1 MENEYYKRYE
11 PFFGEWR
18 IKRFIGAGSYGRVFE
33 IERRDEFDTVYTGA
47 LKAVTI
53 PSSQGELDE
62 ILADGMDMNGAST
75 YFRDYV
81 KELNRE
87 IALMSKLKGH
97 SNIVSYE
104 DHKMFPH
111 EDGVGWDILI
121 RMELLTPITS
131 YLKQNH
137 TFTRREVIQLGMDLC
152 KALEICQRY
161 NIIHRDIKPA
171 NIFISE
177 TEDFKLGDFGV
188 ARIASASTGASTR
201 AGTVNYMAPEVFRG
215 EKYTSNVDIYS
226 LGLVMYQLLNNN
238 RMPLYPPYP
247 QPITPSS
254 RERAQAQRLSGAAL
268 PPPANA
274 EGRLAEIVLKACA
287 PDPAQRY
294 DSPTVMRQALEAIL
308 YTEGEAK
315 MIYPEGDT
323 VPVPSTSGAAAPEE
337 NDPNGETERPV
348 WGKAHADS
356 EKPAKAEKDLPEC
369 LKNARDDAPLEQ
381 QFSLRELSGLSKEEA
396 DALDLTLK
404 PMPQPAPAAEPA
416 APAVPQEPAADQTVR
431 VETAQPAAPADDST
445 VRLMPGAVPVQ
456 TPAEDHTERAAVP
469 VQPVQNVQES
479 DKTTFLFEAQAE
491 KRRQEQQAKREAEEA
506 ARRKAAEEKEAELAR
521 IRAEK
526 RAAEQAAA
534 EEAARKAEAEQAA
547 AAQAAQQ
554 QETPAAPAAPQ
565 KKGSKLPLAI
575 GGVAVAAVVAV
586 GGFALAGRGG
596 ASSTAAASTADAI
609 YTAGTYTAT
618 AEGCLSDVTMTVTVS
633 DKAITDVRVD
643 ASGET
648 AELGGKA
655 AEELPGEIIRSQSTD
670 VDGYT
675 GATLTS
681 DAIKQAA
688 ADCIAQASTGKAA
701 SGLSQKAADLID
713 SGTCGEQATWE
724 LYQDGTLYIKG
735 SGAMSDYSVSFD
747 ANNTAFCS
755 APWYASHGSDI
766 QTVILE
772 DGITRIG
779 EHAFTYC
786 SAMHSVSIPD
796 SVTEIGAEAFAGC
809 SSLESV
815 TIPDGVT
822 KIGSAAFESCGS
834 LKSVT
839 IPSSVTTI
847 GEWAFFG
854 CDSLESVTI
863 PGSVTEIGDWAF
875 SDCGSLKSVTIPD
888 SVTTIGEQAF
898 SGCASLESVTIPGS
912 VTEIGDWAFSD
923 CVFLKSVTIPDS
935 VTTIGECAFSGC
947 AFLESVT
954 IQGSVTEIG
963 KDAFF
968 FCSALKSV
976 TISRNC
982 TVGQGAFDSGV
993 QINYYD

>member
-171 NIFISE
+171 NIFISD

-294 DSPTVMRQALEAIL
+294 DSPTVMRQALEAIR

-348 WGKAHADS
+348 WESTRADS

-456 TPAEDHTERAAVP
+456 
-469 VQPVQNVQES
+469 NVQES

-526 RAAEQAAA
+526 RAAEQATA

-586 GGFALAGRGG
+586 GGFALAGRGNSQLPV
-596 ASSTAAASTADAI
+596 AASSVSVSSSSVSSTASSKAASTA
-609 YTAGTYTAT
+609 
-618 AEGCLSDVTMTVTVS
+618 
-633 DKAITDVRVD
+633 
-643 ASGET
+643 ASSKT
-648 AELGGKA
+648 
-655 AEELPGEIIRSQSTD
+655 SSST
-670 VDGYT
+670 T
-675 GATLTS
+675 
-681 DAIKQAA
+681 
-688 ADCIAQASTGKAA
+688 AST
-701 SGLSQKAADLID
+701 SQNAADLID
-713 SGTCGEQATWE
+713 SGSCGKNATWE
-724 LYQDGTLYIKG
+724 LYKDGTMYIKG
-735 SGAMSDYSVSFD
+735 TGAMTDYDFD
-747 ANNTAFCS
+747 YNTETKVTITNV
-755 APWYASHGSDI
+755 PWYATHLSSI
-766 QTVILE
+766 KKIVIE
-772 DGITRIG
+772 SGITYVGAYSFMDCDAVTEVELPDTLTTIG
-779 EHAFTYC
+779 ENAFWLCNELKTIK
-786 SAMHSVSIPD
+786 IPS
-796 SVTEIGAEAFAGC
+796 SVTEIGKRAFWGC
-809 SSLESV
+809 LELTEVELPEGLKTIGYAAFDSCGIKTV
-815 TIPDGVT
+815 TIPGSVKEIPSEAFLLAYTQNVVIEEGVEEIGEEAFYYNDQLKSIT
-822 KIGSAAFESCGS
+822 IPRSVKKIGSNAFAECPS

-839 IPSSVTTI
+839 ISKNCNVASNAFPST
-847 GEWAFFG
+847 
-854 CDSLESVTI
+854 
-863 PGSVTEIGDWAF
+863 
-875 SDCGSLKSVTIPD
+875 
-888 SVTTIGEQAF
+888 
-898 SGCASLESVTIPGS
+898 
-912 VTEIGDWAFSD
+912 
-923 CVFLKSVTIPDS
+923 
-935 VTTIGECAFSGC
+935 
-947 AFLESVT
+947 
-954 IQGSVTEIG
+954 
-963 KDAFF
+963 
-968 FCSALKSV
+968 
-976 TISRNC
+976 
-982 TVGQGAFDSGV
+982 V

>member
-416 APAVPQEPAADQTVR
+416 APVVPQEPAADQTVR

-456 TPAEDHTERAAVP
+456 TPAEDRTERVAAP

-596 ASSTAAASTADAI
+596 ASGTAAASTAEAI

-618 AEGCLSDVTMTVTVS
+618 AEGCLSDVTVTVTVS

-681 DAIKQAA
+681 DAIKKAA
-688 ADCIAQASTGKAA
+688 ADCIAQASGKKAA
-701 SGLSQKAADLID
+701 SSQAASAAASSTVASSTTASSLSQNAADLID
-713 SGTCGEQATWE
+713 SGSCGKNATWE
-724 LYQDGTLYIKG
+724 LYKDGTLYIKG
-735 SGAMSDYSVSFD
+735 TGAMQDYNWNYNETTKIV
-747 ANNTAFCS
+747 TTG
-755 APWYASHGSDI
+755 APWHDSHSAS
-766 QTVILE
+766 VKKLVVE
-772 DGITRIG
+772 DGITSIG
-779 EHAFTYC
+779 NDAFSDCESLVSAELAEGITSIGDGAFTGCYDLEKIN
-786 SAMHSVSIPD
+786 IPN
-796 SVTEIGAEAFAGC
+796 SVTSIGYDAFDSCWTLPSLELPSGLSKLESSAVSFTAIKELTVPHGVKVVDSYLAAYNDNLTTVTLEEGVEEIWHRAFWGCEKLNNITIPRSVKKIEGEAF
-809 SSLESV
+809 LEC
-815 TIPDGVT
+815 T
-822 KIGSAAFESCGS
+822 S

-839 IPSSVTTI
+839 ISKNCNVASNAFPST
-847 GEWAFFG
+847 
-854 CDSLESVTI
+854 
-863 PGSVTEIGDWAF
+863 
-875 SDCGSLKSVTIPD
+875 
-888 SVTTIGEQAF
+888 
-898 SGCASLESVTIPGS
+898 
-912 VTEIGDWAFSD
+912 
-923 CVFLKSVTIPDS
+923 
-935 VTTIGECAFSGC
+935 
-947 AFLESVT
+947 
-954 IQGSVTEIG
+954 
-963 KDAFF
+963 
-968 FCSALKSV
+968 
-976 TISRNC
+976 
-982 TVGQGAFDSGV
+982 V

>member
-294 DSPTVMRQALEAIL
+294 DSPTVMRQALEAIR

-337 NDPNGETERPV
+337 NDPNGEMERPV

-356 EKPAKAEKDLPEC
+356 EKPAKAEKTLPEC

-456 TPAEDHTERAAVP
+456 TPAEDRTERVAAP

-479 DKTTFLFEAQAE
+479 DKTTFLFEAQ
-491 KRRQEQQAKREAEEA
+491 EA

-526 RAAEQAAA
+526 RAAQQAEEAA
-534 EEAARKAEAEQAA
+534 RRAQEEAARKAAAEQAE
-547 AAQAAQQ
+547 QPK
-554 QETPAAPAAPQ
+554 PAAPA
-565 KKGSKLPLAI
+565 KKNGKLPLVI
-575 GGVAVAAVVAV
+575 GGVVVAAVVAV
-586 GGFALAGRGG
+586 GGFALAGQGG
-596 ASSTAAASTADAI
+596 TADSAADAL
-609 YTAGTYTAT
+609 YKAGTYTAT
-618 AEGCLSDVTMTVTVS
+618 AENDIGSVVVEMTFS
-633 DKAITDVRVD
+633 ADAITDVSID
-643 ASGET
+643 ASSQTKGIGQE
-648 AELGGKA
+648 AAQPLQEAILKA
-655 AEELPGEIIRSQSTD
+655 QSAD

-735 SGAMSDYSVSFD
+735 SGAMSDYSISSD
-747 ANNTAFCS
+747 ANDTSFCS
-755 APWYASHGSDI
+755 APWYASHRSDI
-766 QTVILE
+766 QTVIIE

-847 GEWAFFG
+847 GEQAFSG
-854 CDSLESVTI
+854 CASLESVTI

>member
-348 WGKAHADS
+348 WGSTRADS

-456 TPAEDHTERAAVP
+456 TLAEDHTERVAVP

-534 EEAARKAEAEQAA
+534 EEAARKAEAEQAV

-554 QETPAAPAAPQ
+554 QAEPAVSQ

-618 AEGCLSDVTMTVTVS
+618 AEGCLSDVTVTVTVS

-681 DAIKQAA
+681 DAIKKAA
-688 ADCIAQASTGKAA
+688 ADCIAQASGKKAA
-701 SGLSQKAADLID
+701 SSQAASAAASSTVASSTTASSLSQNAADLID
-713 SGTCGEQATWE
+713 SGSCGKNATWE
-724 LYQDGTLYIKG
+724 LYKDGTLYIKG
-735 SGAMSDYSVSFD
+735 TGAMQDYNWNYNETTKIV
-747 ANNTAFCS
+747 TTG
-755 APWYASHGSDI
+755 APWHDSHSAS
-766 QTVILE
+766 VKKLVVE
-772 DGITRIG
+772 DGITSIG
-779 EHAFTYC
+779 NDAFSDC
-786 SAMHSVSIPD
+786 ESLVSAELAEGITSIGDGTFTACRDLEKINIPN
-796 SVTEIGAEAFAGC
+796 SVTSIGYDAFYSCWALTSLELPSGLSKLESSAVSFTAIKELTVPHGVKVVDSYLAAYNDNLTTVTLEEGVEEIWHRAFWRCEKLNNITIPRSVKKIEGEAF
-809 SSLESV
+809 LEC
-815 TIPDGVT
+815 T
-822 KIGSAAFESCGS
+822 S

-839 IPSSVTTI
+839 ISKNCNV
-847 GEWAFFG
+847 
-854 CDSLESVTI
+854 
-863 PGSVTEIGDWAF
+863 
-875 SDCGSLKSVTIPD
+875 
-888 SVTTIGEQAF
+888 
-898 SGCASLESVTIPGS
+898 AS
-912 VTEIGDWAFSD
+912 
-923 CVFLKSVTIPDS
+923 
-935 VTTIGECAFSGC
+935 
-947 AFLESVT
+947 
-954 IQGSVTEIG
+954 
-963 KDAFF
+963 DAFP
-968 FCSALKSV
+968 S
-976 TISRNC
+976 
-982 TVGQGAFDSGV
+982 TV
-993 QINYYD
+993 

>member
-456 TPAEDHTERAAVP
+456 TPAEDHTERVAVP

-506 ARRKAAEEKEAELAR
+506 ARRKAAEEKEEELAR

-586 GGFALAGRGG
+586 GGFALAGRGNSQLPV
-596 ASSTAAASTADAI
+596 AASSVSVSSSSVSSTASSKAASTA
-609 YTAGTYTAT
+609 
-618 AEGCLSDVTMTVTVS
+618 
-633 DKAITDVRVD
+633 
-643 ASGET
+643 ASSKT
-648 AELGGKA
+648 
-655 AEELPGEIIRSQSTD
+655 SSST
-670 VDGYT
+670 T
-675 GATLTS
+675 
-681 DAIKQAA
+681 
-688 ADCIAQASTGKAA
+688 AST
-701 SGLSQKAADLID
+701 SQNAADLID
-713 SGTCGEQATWE
+713 SGSCGKNATWE
-724 LYQDGTLYIKG
+724 LYKDGTMYIKG
-735 SGAMSDYSVSFD
+735 TGAMTDYDFD
-747 ANNTAFCS
+747 YNTETKVTITNV
-755 APWYASHGSDI
+755 PWYATHLSSI
-766 QTVILE
+766 KKIVIE
-772 DGITRIG
+772 SGITYVGAYSFMDCDAVTEVELPDTLTTIG
-779 EHAFTYC
+779 ENAFWLCNELKTIK
-786 SAMHSVSIPD
+786 IPS
-796 SVTEIGAEAFAGC
+796 SVTEIGKRAFGGC
-809 SSLESV
+809 LELTEVELPEGLKTIGYAAFDSCGIKTV
-815 TIPDGVT
+815 TIPGSVKEIPSEAFLLAYTQNVVIEEGVEEIGEEAFYYNDQLKSIT
-822 KIGSAAFESCGS
+822 IPRSVKKIGSNAFAKCTS

-839 IPSSVTTI
+839 ISKNCNVASNAFPST
-847 GEWAFFG
+847 
-854 CDSLESVTI
+854 
-863 PGSVTEIGDWAF
+863 
-875 SDCGSLKSVTIPD
+875 
-888 SVTTIGEQAF
+888 
-898 SGCASLESVTIPGS
+898 
-912 VTEIGDWAFSD
+912 
-923 CVFLKSVTIPDS
+923 
-935 VTTIGECAFSGC
+935 
-947 AFLESVT
+947 
-954 IQGSVTEIG
+954 
-963 KDAFF
+963 
-968 FCSALKSV
+968 
-976 TISRNC
+976 
-982 TVGQGAFDSGV
+982 V

>member
-294 DSPTVMRQALEAIL
+294 DSPTVMRQALEAIR

-416 APAVPQEPAADQTVR
+416 APVVPQEPAADQTVR

-456 TPAEDHTERAAVP
+456 TPAEDRTARVAAP

-526 RAAEQAAA
+526 RAAQQA
-534 EEAARKAEAEQAA
+534 EEAARRAEAEQAA

-586 GGFALAGRGG
+586 GGFALAGRGNSQLPV
-596 ASSTAAASTADAI
+596 AASSVSVSSSSVSSTASSKAASTA
-609 YTAGTYTAT
+609 
-618 AEGCLSDVTMTVTVS
+618 
-633 DKAITDVRVD
+633 
-643 ASGET
+643 ASSKT
-648 AELGGKA
+648 
-655 AEELPGEIIRSQSTD
+655 SSST
-670 VDGYT
+670 T
-675 GATLTS
+675 
-681 DAIKQAA
+681 
-688 ADCIAQASTGKAA
+688 AST
-701 SGLSQKAADLID
+701 SQNAADLID
-713 SGTCGEQATWE
+713 SGSCGKNATWE
-724 LYQDGTLYIKG
+724 LYKDGTMYIKG
-735 SGAMSDYSVSFD
+735 TGAMTDYDFD
-747 ANNTAFCS
+747 YNTETKVTITNV
-755 APWYASHGSDI
+755 PWYATHLSSI
-766 QTVILE
+766 KKIVIE
-772 DGITRIG
+772 SGITYVGAYSFMDCDAVTEVELPDTLTTIG
-779 EHAFTYC
+779 ENAFWLCNELKTIK
-786 SAMHSVSIPD
+786 IPS
-796 SVTEIGAEAFAGC
+796 SVTEIGKRAFGGC
-809 SSLESV
+809 LELTEVELPEGLKTIGYAAFDSCGIKTV
-815 TIPDGVT
+815 TIPGSVKEIPSEAFLLAYTQNVVIEEGVEEIGEEAFYYNDQLKSIT
-822 KIGSAAFESCGS
+822 IPRSVKKIGSNAFAECPS

-839 IPSSVTTI
+839 ISKNCNVASNAFPST
-847 GEWAFFG
+847 
-854 CDSLESVTI
+854 
-863 PGSVTEIGDWAF
+863 
-875 SDCGSLKSVTIPD
+875 
-888 SVTTIGEQAF
+888 
-898 SGCASLESVTIPGS
+898 
-912 VTEIGDWAFSD
+912 
-923 CVFLKSVTIPDS
+923 
-935 VTTIGECAFSGC
+935 
-947 AFLESVT
+947 
-954 IQGSVTEIG
+954 
-963 KDAFF
+963 
-968 FCSALKSV
+968 
-976 TISRNC
+976 
-982 TVGQGAFDSGV
+982 V

>member
-53 PSSQGELDE
+53 PASQGELDE

-131 YLKQNH
+131 YLKENH

-294 DSPTVMRQALEAIL
+294 DSPTVMRQALEAIR

-348 WGKAHADS
+348 WGSTRADS

-431 VETAQPAAPADDST
+431 VEAAQPAAPADDRT
-445 VRLMPGAVPVQ
+445 VRLMPGAAPVQ
-456 TPAEDHTERAAVP
+456 TPAEDHTERVAVP

-491 KRRQEQQAKREAEEA
+491 KRRQEEQAKREAEEA
-506 ARRKAAEEKEAELAR
+506 ARRKAAEEKEEELAR

-554 QETPAAPAAPQ
+554 QAEPAAPK

-586 GGFALAGRGG
+586 GGFALAGRGNSQLPVA
-596 ASSTAAASTADAI
+596 ASSVSVSSAAEAI

-618 AEGCLSDVTMTVTVS
+618 AENDIGSVVVEMTFSD
-633 DKAITDVRVD
+633 DAITDVSID
-643 ASGET
+643 ASEQTKGIGQE
-648 AELGGKA
+648 A
-655 AEELPGEIIRSQSTD
+655 AEPLQEAILKAQSAD
-670 VDGYT
+670 VDGYS

-701 SGLSQKAADLID
+701 SGSAASAAASSAASEESASASVAESAAASSESEKPVSSSSSVSSSSAVSSSKAA
-713 SGTCGEQATWE
+713 SSSSKA
-724 LYQDGTLYIKG
+724 KG
-735 SGAMSDYSVSFD
+735 SKGANSSRK
-747 ANNTAFCS
+747 
-755 APWYASHGSDI
+755 AS
-766 QTVILE
+766 T
-772 DGITRIG
+772 
-779 EHAFTYC
+779 
-786 SAMHSVSIPD
+786 
-796 SVTEIGAEAFAGC
+796 
-809 SSLESV
+809 SS
-815 TIPDGVT
+815 
-822 KIGSAAFESCGS
+822 
-834 LKSVT
+834 
-839 IPSSVTTI
+839 SSVAVSSSS
-847 GEWAFFG
+847 EVN
-854 CDSLESVTI
+854 E
-863 PGSVTEIGDWAF
+863 EI
-875 SDCGSLKSVTIPD
+875 
-888 SVTTIGEQAF
+888 F
-898 SGCASLESVTIPGS
+898 SGVESDTEQELLDEEVQTTDDWWASLWE
-912 VTEIGDWAFSD
+912 
-923 CVFLKSVTIPDS
+923 
-935 VTTIGECAFSGC
+935 
-947 AFLESVT
+947 
-954 IQGSVTEIG
+954 
-963 KDAFF
+963 
-968 FCSALKSV
+968 
-976 TISRNC
+976 
-982 TVGQGAFDSGV
+982 
-993 QINYYD
+993 

>member
-53 PSSQGELDE
+53 PASQGELDE

-348 WGKAHADS
+348 WGSTRADS

-369 LKNARDDAPLEQ
+369 LKNARDDVPLEQ
-381 QFSLRELSGLSKEEA
+381 QFSLRELSGLSKEES

-445 VRLMPGAVPVQ
+445 VRLMPGAVPVP
-456 TPAEDHTERAAVP
+456 TPAEDHTERVAVP

-586 GGFALAGRGG
+586 GGFALAGRSGTSG
-596 ASSTAAASTADAI
+596 TEAASAAEAI

-618 AEGCLSDVTMTVTVS
+618 AEGCLSDVTVTVTVS

-688 ADCIAQASTGKAA
+688 ADCIAQASGKKAESEVASSTAA
-701 SGLSQKAADLID
+701 SSLSQNAADLID
-713 SGTCGEQATWE
+713 SGSCGKNATWE
-724 LYQDGTLYIKG
+724 LYKDGTLYIKG
-735 SGAMSDYSVSFD
+735 TGAMQDYDWNYNETTKIV
-747 ANNTAFCS
+747 TTG
-755 APWYASHGSDI
+755 APWHDSHSAS
-766 QTVILE
+766 VKKLVVE
-772 DGITRIG
+772 DGITSIG
-779 EHAFTYC
+779 NDAFSECESLVSAELAEGITSIGDGAFTDC
-786 SAMHSVSIPD
+786 RDLEKINIPN
-796 SVTEIGAEAFAGC
+796 SVTSIGYDAFDSCWALTSLELPSGLSKLESSAVSFTAIKELTVPHGVKVVDSHLVAYNDNLTTVTLEEGVEEICYRAFWGCEKLNNITIPRSVKKIEEEAF
-809 SSLESV
+809 LEC
-815 TIPDGVT
+815 T
-822 KIGSAAFESCGS
+822 S

-839 IPSSVTTI
+839 ISKNCNV
-847 GEWAFFG
+847 
-854 CDSLESVTI
+854 
-863 PGSVTEIGDWAF
+863 
-875 SDCGSLKSVTIPD
+875 
-888 SVTTIGEQAF
+888 
-898 SGCASLESVTIPGS
+898 AS
-912 VTEIGDWAFSD
+912 
-923 CVFLKSVTIPDS
+923 
-935 VTTIGECAFSGC
+935 
-947 AFLESVT
+947 
-954 IQGSVTEIG
+954 
-963 KDAFF
+963 DAFP
-968 FCSALKSV
+968 S
-976 TISRNC
+976 T
-982 TVGQGAFDSGV
+982 V

>member
-171 NIFISE
+171 NIFISD

-294 DSPTVMRQALEAIL
+294 DSPTVMRQALEAIR

-348 WGKAHADS
+348 WESTRADS

-416 APAVPQEPAADQTVR
+416 ALAVPQEPAADQTVR

-456 TPAEDHTERAAVP
+456 TPAEDHTERVAVP

-534 EEAARKAEAEQAA
+534 EEAARKAEAEQAV

-586 GGFALAGRGG
+586 GGFALAGRGNSQLPV
-596 ASSTAAASTADAI
+596 AASSVSVSSSSVSSTASSKAASTA
-609 YTAGTYTAT
+609 
-618 AEGCLSDVTMTVTVS
+618 
-633 DKAITDVRVD
+633 
-643 ASGET
+643 ASSKT
-648 AELGGKA
+648 
-655 AEELPGEIIRSQSTD
+655 SSST
-670 VDGYT
+670 T
-675 GATLTS
+675 
-681 DAIKQAA
+681 
-688 ADCIAQASTGKAA
+688 AST
-701 SGLSQKAADLID
+701 SQNAADLID
-713 SGTCGEQATWE
+713 SGSCGKNATWE
-724 LYQDGTLYIKG
+724 LYKDGTMYIKG
-735 SGAMSDYSVSFD
+735 TGAMTDYDFD
-747 ANNTAFCS
+747 YNTETKVTITNV
-755 APWYASHGSDI
+755 PWYATHLSSI
-766 QTVILE
+766 KKIVIE
-772 DGITRIG
+772 SGITYVGAYSFMDCDAVTEVELPDTLTTIG
-779 EHAFTYC
+779 ENAFWLCNELKTIK
-786 SAMHSVSIPD
+786 IPS
-796 SVTEIGAEAFAGC
+796 SVTEIGKRAFGGC
-809 SSLESV
+809 LELTEVELPEGLKTIGYAAFDSCGIKTV
-815 TIPDGVT
+815 TIPGSVKEIPSEAFLLAYTQNVVIEEGVEEIGEEAFYYNDQLKSIT
-822 KIGSAAFESCGS
+822 IPRSVKKIGSNAFAKCTS

-839 IPSSVTTI
+839 ISKNCNVASNAFPST
-847 GEWAFFG
+847 
-854 CDSLESVTI
+854 
-863 PGSVTEIGDWAF
+863 
-875 SDCGSLKSVTIPD
+875 
-888 SVTTIGEQAF
+888 
-898 SGCASLESVTIPGS
+898 
-912 VTEIGDWAFSD
+912 
-923 CVFLKSVTIPDS
+923 
-935 VTTIGECAFSGC
+935 
-947 AFLESVT
+947 
-954 IQGSVTEIG
+954 
-963 KDAFF
+963 
-968 FCSALKSV
+968 
-976 TISRNC
+976 
-982 TVGQGAFDSGV
+982 V

>member
-294 DSPTVMRQALEAIL
+294 DSPTVMRQALEAIR

-337 NDPNGETERPV
+337 NDPNGEMERPV

-356 EKPAKAEKDLPEC
+356 EKPAKAEKTLPEC

-456 TPAEDHTERAAVP
+456 TPAEDRTERVAAP

-479 DKTTFLFEAQAE
+479 DKTTFLFEAQ
-491 KRRQEQQAKREAEEA
+491 EA

-526 RAAEQAAA
+526 RAAQQAEEAA
-534 EEAARKAEAEQAA
+534 RRAQEEAARKAAAEQAE
-547 AAQAAQQ
+547 QPK
-554 QETPAAPAAPQ
+554 PAAPA
-565 KKGSKLPLAI
+565 KKNGKLPLVI
-575 GGVAVAAVVAV
+575 GGVVVAAVVAV
-586 GGFALAGRGG
+586 GGFALAGQGG
-596 ASSTAAASTADAI
+596 TADSAADAL
-609 YTAGTYTAT
+609 YKAGTYTAT
-618 AEGCLSDVTMTVTVS
+618 AENDIGSVVVEMTFS
-633 DKAITDVRVD
+633 ADAITDVSID
-643 ASGET
+643 ASSQTKGIGQE
-648 AELGGKA
+648 AAQPLQEAILKA
-655 AEELPGEIIRSQSTD
+655 QSAD

-735 SGAMSDYSVSFD
+735 SGAMSDYSISSD
-747 ANNTAFCS
+747 ANDTSFCS
-755 APWYASHGSDI
+755 APWYASHRSDI
-766 QTVILE
+766 QTVIIE

>member
-1 MENEYYKRYE
+1 MEKEYYQRYE

-18 IKRFIGAGSYGRVFE
+18 LGRFIGAGSYGKVFE
-33 IERRDEFDTVYTGA
+33 IERRDEFDTVFTGA
-47 LKAVTI
+47 LKAITI
-53 PSSQGELDE
+53 PSSPDELEE
-62 ILADGMDMNGAST
+62 ILSDGMDRDGAST

-81 KELNRE
+81 KDLNRE

-104 DHKMFPH
+104 DHAIHAH
-111 EDGVGWDILI
+111 EDGIGWDILI
-121 RMELLTPITS
+121 RMELLTPITG
-131 YLKQNH
+131 YLKQNKS
-137 TFTRREVIQLGMDLC
+137 FTRREIIRLGIDLC
-152 KALEICQRY
+152 RALEVCQRY

-201 AGTVNYMAPEVFRG
+201 AGTVNYMAPEVFKG

-226 LGLVMYQLLNNN
+226 LGLVMYQLLNAN

-294 DSPTVMRQALEAIL
+294 DSPTERRQATEATR

-431 VETAQPAAPADDST
+431 VETAQPAAPADDSS

-456 TPAEDHTERAAVP
+456 TPAEDRTERVAAP

-596 ASSTAAASTADAI
+596 ASSTATASTADAI

-618 AEGCLSDVTMTVTVS
+618 AEGCLSDVTVTVTVS

-655 AEELPGEIIRSQSTD
+655 AEELPSEIIRSQSTD

-681 DAIKQAA
+681 DAIKKAA
-688 ADCIAQASTGKAA
+688 ADCIAQASGKKAA
-701 SGLSQKAADLID
+701 SSQAASAAASSTVASSTTASSLSQNAADLID
-713 SGTCGEQATWE
+713 SGSCGKNATWE
-724 LYQDGTLYIKG
+724 LYKDGTLYIKG
-735 SGAMSDYSVSFD
+735 TGAMQDYNWNYNETTKIV
-747 ANNTAFCS
+747 TTG
-755 APWYASHGSDI
+755 APWHDSHSAS
-766 QTVILE
+766 VKKLVVE
-772 DGITRIG
+772 DGITSIG
-779 EHAFTYC
+779 N
-786 SAMHSVSIPD
+786 D
-796 SVTEIGAEAFAGC
+796 
-809 SSLESV
+809 
-815 TIPDGVT
+815 
-822 KIGSAAFESCGS
+822 
-834 LKSVT
+834 
-839 IPSSVTTI
+839 
-847 GEWAFFG
+847 
-854 CDSLESVTI
+854 
-863 PGSVTEIGDWAF
+863 AF
-875 SDCGSLKSVTIPD
+875 SDCESLASAELAEGITSIGDGAFTGCYDLEKINIPNSVTSIGYDAFD
-888 SVTTIGEQAF
+888 SCWTLP
-898 SGCASLESVTIPGS
+898 SLELPSGLSKLESSAVSFTAFKELTVPHGVKVVDSYLATYNDNLTTVTLEEGVEEIWHRAFWGCEKLNNITIPRS
-912 VTEIGDWAFSD
+912 VKKIE
-923 CVFLKSVTIPDS
+923 
-935 VTTIGECAFSGC
+935 GE
-947 AFLESVT
+947 AFLE
-954 IQGSVTEIG
+954 
-963 KDAFF
+963 
-968 FCSALKSV
+968 
-976 TISRNC
+976 C
-982 TVGQGAFDSGV
+982 TGNRGHNLPGLPADRL
-993 QINYYD
+993 

>member
-416 APAVPQEPAADQTVR
+416 APVVPQEPAADQTVR

-456 TPAEDHTERAAVP
+456 TPAEDHTERVAVP

-596 ASSTAAASTADAI
+596 ASGTAAASTAEAI

-618 AEGCLSDVTMTVTVS
+618 AEGCLSDVTVTVTVS

-681 DAIKQAA
+681 DAIKKAA
-688 ADCIAQASTGKAA
+688 ADCIAQASGKKAA
-701 SGLSQKAADLID
+701 SSQAASAAASSTVASSTTASSLSQNAADLID
-713 SGTCGEQATWE
+713 SGSCGKNATWE
-724 LYQDGTLYIKG
+724 LYKDGTLYIKG
-735 SGAMSDYSVSFD
+735 TGAMQDYNWNYNETTKIV
-747 ANNTAFCS
+747 TTG
-755 APWYASHGSDI
+755 APWHDSHSAS
-766 QTVILE
+766 VKKLVVE
-772 DGITRIG
+772 DGITSIG
-779 EHAFTYC
+779 NDAFSDC
-786 SAMHSVSIPD
+786 ESLVSAELAEGITSIGDGTFTACRDLEKINIPN
-796 SVTEIGAEAFAGC
+796 SVTSIGYDAFDSCWTLPSLELPSGLSKLESSAVSFTAIKELTVPHGVKVVDSYLAAYNDNLTTVTLEEGVEEIWHRAFWGCEKLNNITIPRSVKKIEGEAF
-809 SSLESV
+809 LEC
-815 TIPDGVT
+815 T
-822 KIGSAAFESCGS
+822 S

-839 IPSSVTTI
+839 ISKNCNVASNAFPST
-847 GEWAFFG
+847 
-854 CDSLESVTI
+854 
-863 PGSVTEIGDWAF
+863 
-875 SDCGSLKSVTIPD
+875 
-888 SVTTIGEQAF
+888 
-898 SGCASLESVTIPGS
+898 
-912 VTEIGDWAFSD
+912 
-923 CVFLKSVTIPDS
+923 
-935 VTTIGECAFSGC
+935 
-947 AFLESVT
+947 
-954 IQGSVTEIG
+954 
-963 KDAFF
+963 
-968 FCSALKSV
+968 
-976 TISRNC
+976 
-982 TVGQGAFDSGV
+982 V

>member
-456 TPAEDHTERAAVP
+456 
-469 VQPVQNVQES
+469 PVQNVQES

-526 RAAEQAAA
+526 RAAEQAEEAA
-534 EEAARKAEAEQAA
+534 RRAQEEAARKAAAEQAE
-547 AAQAAQQ
+547 QPK
-554 QETPAAPAAPQ
+554 PAAPA
-565 KKGSKLPLAI
+565 KKNGKLPLVI
-575 GGVAVAAVVAV
+575 GGVVVAAVVAV
-586 GGFALAGRGG
+586 GGFALAGQGG
-596 ASSTAAASTADAI
+596 TADSAADAL
-609 YTAGTYTAT
+609 YKAGTYTAT
-618 AEGCLSDVTMTVTVS
+618 AENDIGSVVVEMTFS
-633 DKAITDVRVD
+633 ADAITDVSID
-643 ASGET
+643 ASSQTKGIGQE
-648 AELGGKA
+648 AAQPLQEAILKA
-655 AEELPGEIIRSQSTD
+655 QSAD

-735 SGAMSDYSVSFD
+735 SGAMSDYSISSD
-747 ANNTAFCS
+747 ANDTSFCS
-755 APWYASHGSDI
+755 APWYASHRSDI
-766 QTVILE
+766 QTVIIE

-923 CVFLKSVTIPDS
+923 CGSLKSVTIPDS
-935 VTTIGECAFSGC
+935 VTTIGEQAFSGC
-947 AFLESVT
+947 ASLESVT

>member
-323 VPVPSTSGAAAPEE
+323 VPVPSTSDAAAPEE

-416 APAVPQEPAADQTVR
+416 APVVPQEPAADQTVR

-456 TPAEDHTERAAVP
+456 TPAEDRTERVAVP

-534 EEAARKAEAEQAA
+534 EEAARKAEAEQAV

-554 QETPAAPAAPQ
+554 QAEPAVSQ

-596 ASSTAAASTADAI
+596 ASGTAAASTADAI

-618 AEGCLSDVTMTVTVS
+618 AEGCLSDVTVTVTVS

-655 AEELPGEIIRSQSTD
+655 AEELPSEIIRSQSTD

-681 DAIKQAA
+681 DAIKKAA
-688 ADCIAQASTGKAA
+688 ADCIAQASGKKAA
-701 SGLSQKAADLID
+701 SSQAASAAASSTVASSTTASSLSQNAADLID
-713 SGTCGEQATWE
+713 SGSCGKNATWE
-724 LYQDGTLYIKG
+724 LYKDGTLYIKG
-735 SGAMSDYSVSFD
+735 TGAMQDYNWNYNETTKIV
-747 ANNTAFCS
+747 TTG
-755 APWYASHGSDI
+755 APWHDSHSAS
-766 QTVILE
+766 VKKLVVE
-772 DGITRIG
+772 DGITSIG
-779 EHAFTYC
+779 NDAFSDCESLVSAELAEGITSIGDGAFTGCYDLEKIN
-786 SAMHSVSIPD
+786 IPN
-796 SVTEIGAEAFAGC
+796 SVTSIGYDAFDSCWTLPSLELPSGLSKLESSAVSFTAIKELTVPHGVKVVDSYLAAYNDNLTTVTLEEGVEEIWHRAFWGCEKLNNITIPRSVKKIEGEAF
-809 SSLESV
+809 LEC
-815 TIPDGVT
+815 T
-822 KIGSAAFESCGS
+822 S

-839 IPSSVTTI
+839 ISKNCNVASNVFPST
-847 GEWAFFG
+847 
-854 CDSLESVTI
+854 
-863 PGSVTEIGDWAF
+863 
-875 SDCGSLKSVTIPD
+875 
-888 SVTTIGEQAF
+888 
-898 SGCASLESVTIPGS
+898 
-912 VTEIGDWAFSD
+912 
-923 CVFLKSVTIPDS
+923 
-935 VTTIGECAFSGC
+935 
-947 AFLESVT
+947 
-954 IQGSVTEIG
+954 
-963 KDAFF
+963 
-968 FCSALKSV
+968 
-976 TISRNC
+976 
-982 TVGQGAFDSGV
+982 V

>member
-226 LGLVMYQLLNNN
+226 LGLVMYQLLNAN

-323 VPVPSTSGAAAPEE
+323 VPVPSTGGAAAPEE

-348 WGKAHADS
+348 WGSTRADS

-456 TPAEDHTERAAVP
+456 TPAEDRTERVAAP

-547 AAQAAQQ
+547 AVQAAQQ
-554 QETPAAPAAPQ
+554 QAEPAVSQ
-565 KKGSKLPLAI
+565 KKGSRLPLAI

-618 AEGCLSDVTMTVTVS
+618 AEGCLSDVTVTVTVS

-655 AEELPGEIIRSQSTD
+655 AEELPSEIIRSQSTD

-681 DAIKQAA
+681 DAIKKAA
-688 ADCIAQASTGKAA
+688 ADCIAQASGKKAA
-701 SGLSQKAADLID
+701 SSQAASAAASSTVASSTAASSLSQNAADLID
-713 SGTCGEQATWE
+713 SGSCGKNATWE
-724 LYQDGTLYIKG
+724 LYKDGTLYIKG
-735 SGAMSDYSVSFD
+735 TGAMQDYNWNYNETTKIV
-747 ANNTAFCS
+747 TTG
-755 APWYASHGSDI
+755 APWHDSHSAS
-766 QTVILE
+766 VKKLVVE
-772 DGITRIG
+772 DGITSIG
-779 EHAFTYC
+779 NDAFSDCESLVSAELAEGITSIGDGAFTGCYDLEKIN
-786 SAMHSVSIPD
+786 IPN
-796 SVTEIGAEAFAGC
+796 SVTSIGYDAFDSCWTLPSLELPSGLSKLESSAVSFTAFKELTVPHGVKVVDSYLATYNDNLTTVTLEEGVEEIWHRAFWGCEKLNNITIPRSVKKIEEEAF
-809 SSLESV
+809 LEC
-815 TIPDGVT
+815 T
-822 KIGSAAFESCGS
+822 S

-839 IPSSVTTI
+839 ISKNCNVASNAFPST
-847 GEWAFFG
+847 
-854 CDSLESVTI
+854 
-863 PGSVTEIGDWAF
+863 
-875 SDCGSLKSVTIPD
+875 
-888 SVTTIGEQAF
+888 
-898 SGCASLESVTIPGS
+898 
-912 VTEIGDWAFSD
+912 
-923 CVFLKSVTIPDS
+923 
-935 VTTIGECAFSGC
+935 
-947 AFLESVT
+947 
-954 IQGSVTEIG
+954 
-963 KDAFF
+963 
-968 FCSALKSV
+968 
-976 TISRNC
+976 
-982 TVGQGAFDSGV
+982 V

>member
-226 LGLVMYQLLNNN
+226 LGLVMYQLLNAN

-348 WGKAHADS
+348 WGSTRADS

-416 APAVPQEPAADQTVR
+416 APVVPQEPAADQTVR

-456 TPAEDHTERAAVP
+456 TPAEDRTERVAAP

-554 QETPAAPAAPQ
+554 QAEPAVSQ

-575 GGVAVAAVVAV
+575 GGVVAV

-596 ASSTAAASTADAI
+596 ASSTAAASTVDAI

-618 AEGCLSDVTMTVTVS
+618 AEGCLSDVTVTVTVS

-655 AEELPGEIIRSQSTD
+655 AEELPSEIIRSQSTD

-681 DAIKQAA
+681 DAIKKAA
-688 ADCIAQASTGKAA
+688 ADCIAQASGKKAA
-701 SGLSQKAADLID
+701 SSQAASAAASSTVASSTTASSLSQNAADLID
-713 SGTCGEQATWE
+713 SGSCGKNATWE
-724 LYQDGTLYIKG
+724 LYKDGTLYIKG
-735 SGAMSDYSVSFD
+735 TGAMQDYNWNYNETTKIV
-747 ANNTAFCS
+747 TTG
-755 APWYASHGSDI
+755 APWHDSHSAS
-766 QTVILE
+766 VKKLVVE
-772 DGITRIG
+772 DGITSIG
-779 EHAFTYC
+779 NDAFSDCESLVSAELAEGITSIGDGAFTGCYDLEKIN
-786 SAMHSVSIPD
+786 IPN
-796 SVTEIGAEAFAGC
+796 SVTSIGYDAFDSCWTLPSLELPSGLSKLESSAVSFTAFKELTVPHGVKVVDSYLAAYNDNLTTVTLEEGVEEIWHRAFWGCEKLNNITIPRSVKKIEEEAF
-809 SSLESV
+809 LEC
-815 TIPDGVT
+815 T
-822 KIGSAAFESCGS
+822 S

-839 IPSSVTTI
+839 ISKNCNV
-847 GEWAFFG
+847 
-854 CDSLESVTI
+854 
-863 PGSVTEIGDWAF
+863 
-875 SDCGSLKSVTIPD
+875 
-888 SVTTIGEQAF
+888 
-898 SGCASLESVTIPGS
+898 AS
-912 VTEIGDWAFSD
+912 
-923 CVFLKSVTIPDS
+923 
-935 VTTIGECAFSGC
+935 
-947 AFLESVT
+947 
-954 IQGSVTEIG
+954 
-963 KDAFF
+963 DAFP
-968 FCSALKSV
+968 S
-976 TISRNC
+976 T
-982 TVGQGAFDSGV
+982 V

>member
-247 QPITPSS
+247 QSITPSS

-356 EKPAKAEKDLPEC
+356 EKPAKAEKTLPEC

-416 APAVPQEPAADQTVR
+416 APVVPQEPAADQTVR

-456 TPAEDHTERAAVP
+456 TPAEDHTERVAVP

-596 ASSTAAASTADAI
+596 ASGTAAASTADAI

-618 AEGCLSDVTMTVTVS
+618 AEGCLSDVTVTVTVS

-655 AEELPGEIIRSQSTD
+655 AEELPSEIIRSQSTD

-681 DAIKQAA
+681 DAIKKAA
-688 ADCIAQASTGKAA
+688 ADCIAQASGKKAA
-701 SGLSQKAADLID
+701 SSQAASAAASSTVASSTTASSLSQNAADLID
-713 SGTCGEQATWE
+713 SGSCGKNATWE
-724 LYQDGTLYIKG
+724 LYKDGTLYIKG
-735 SGAMSDYSVSFD
+735 TGAMQDYNWNYNETTKIV
-747 ANNTAFCS
+747 TTG
-755 APWYASHGSDI
+755 APWHDSHSAS
-766 QTVILE
+766 VKKLVVE
-772 DGITRIG
+772 DGITSIG
-779 EHAFTYC
+779 NDAFSDCESLVSAELAEGITSIGDGAFTGCYDLEKIN
-786 SAMHSVSIPD
+786 IPN
-796 SVTEIGAEAFAGC
+796 SVTSIGYDAFDSCWTLPSLELPSGLSKLESSAVSFTAIKELTVPHGVKVVDSYLAAYNDNLTTVTLEEGVEEIWHRAFWGCEKLNNITIPRSVKKIEGEAF
-809 SSLESV
+809 LEC
-815 TIPDGVT
+815 T
-822 KIGSAAFESCGS
+822 S

-839 IPSSVTTI
+839 ISKNCNV
-847 GEWAFFG
+847 
-854 CDSLESVTI
+854 
-863 PGSVTEIGDWAF
+863 
-875 SDCGSLKSVTIPD
+875 
-888 SVTTIGEQAF
+888 
-898 SGCASLESVTIPGS
+898 AS
-912 VTEIGDWAFSD
+912 
-923 CVFLKSVTIPDS
+923 
-935 VTTIGECAFSGC
+935 
-947 AFLESVT
+947 
-954 IQGSVTEIG
+954 
-963 KDAFF
+963 DAFP
-968 FCSALKSV
+968 S
-976 TISRNC
+976 T
-982 TVGQGAFDSGV
+982 V

>member
-171 NIFISE
+171 NIFISD

-294 DSPTVMRQALEAIL
+294 DSPTVMRQALEAIR

-348 WGKAHADS
+348 WESTRADS

-416 APAVPQEPAADQTVR
+416 ALAVPQEPAADQTVR

-456 TPAEDHTERAAVP
+456 TPAEDHTERVAVP

-554 QETPAAPAAPQ
+554 QAEPAAPK
-565 KKGSKLPLAI
+565 KKGSRLPLAI

-596 ASSTAAASTADAI
+596 ASGTAAASTADAI

-618 AEGCLSDVTMTVTVS
+618 AEGCLSDVTVTVTVS

-655 AEELPGEIIRSQSTD
+655 AEELPSEIIRSQSTD

-681 DAIKQAA
+681 DAIKKAA
-688 ADCIAQASTGKAA
+688 ADCIAQASGKKAA
-701 SGLSQKAADLID
+701 SSQAASAAASSTVASSTTASSLSQNAADLID
-713 SGTCGEQATWE
+713 SGSCGKNATWE
-724 LYQDGTLYIKG
+724 LYKDGTLYIKG
-735 SGAMSDYSVSFD
+735 TGAMQDYNWNYNETTKIV
-747 ANNTAFCS
+747 TTG
-755 APWYASHGSDI
+755 APWHDSHSAS
-766 QTVILE
+766 VKKLVVE
-772 DGITRIG
+772 DGITSIG
-779 EHAFTYC
+779 NDAFSDCESLVSAELAEGITSIGDGAFTGCYDLEKIN
-786 SAMHSVSIPD
+786 IPN
-796 SVTEIGAEAFAGC
+796 SVTSIGYDAFDSCWTLPSLELPSGLSKLESSAVSFTAIKELTVPHGVKVVDSYLAAYNDNLTTVTLEEGVEEIWHRAFWGCEKLNNITIPRSVKKIEGEAF
-809 SSLESV
+809 LEC
-815 TIPDGVT
+815 T
-822 KIGSAAFESCGS
+822 S

-839 IPSSVTTI
+839 ISKNCNV
-847 GEWAFFG
+847 
-854 CDSLESVTI
+854 
-863 PGSVTEIGDWAF
+863 
-875 SDCGSLKSVTIPD
+875 
-888 SVTTIGEQAF
+888 
-898 SGCASLESVTIPGS
+898 AS
-912 VTEIGDWAFSD
+912 
-923 CVFLKSVTIPDS
+923 
-935 VTTIGECAFSGC
+935 
-947 AFLESVT
+947 
-954 IQGSVTEIG
+954 
-963 KDAFF
+963 DAFP
-968 FCSALKSV
+968 S
-976 TISRNC
+976 T
-982 TVGQGAFDSGV
+982 V

>member
-356 EKPAKAEKDLPEC
+356 EKPAKAEKTLPEC

-456 TPAEDHTERAAVP
+456 TPAEDRTERVAAP

-506 ARRKAAEEKEAELAR
+506 ARRKAAEEKEEELAR

-547 AAQAAQQ
+547 AAKAAQQ
-554 QETPAAPAAPQ
+554 QAAPTAPAAPQ

-596 ASSTAAASTADAI
+596 ASGTAAASSVSVSSAAEAI

-618 AEGCLSDVTMTVTVS
+618 AEGCLSDVTVTVTVS

-655 AEELPGEIIRSQSTD
+655 AEELPSEIIRSQSTD

-681 DAIKQAA
+681 DAIKKAA
-688 ADCIAQASTGKAA
+688 ADCIAQASGKKAA
-701 SGLSQKAADLID
+701 SSQAASAAASSTVASSTTASSLSQNAADLID
-713 SGTCGEQATWE
+713 SGSCGKNATWE
-724 LYQDGTLYIKG
+724 LYKDGTLYIKG
-735 SGAMSDYSVSFD
+735 TGAMQDYNWNYNETTKIV
-747 ANNTAFCS
+747 TTG
-755 APWYASHGSDI
+755 APWHDSHSAS
-766 QTVILE
+766 VKKLVVE
-772 DGITRIG
+772 DGITSIG
-779 EHAFTYC
+779 NEAFSDC
-786 SAMHSVSIPD
+786 ESLVSAELAEGITSIGDGTFTACRDLEKINIPN
-796 SVTEIGAEAFAGC
+796 SVTSIGYDAFYSCWALTSLELPSGLSKLESSAVSFTAIKELTVPHGVKVVDSYLAAYNDNLTTVTLEEGVEEIWHRAFWGCEKLNNITIPRSVKKIEGEAF
-809 SSLESV
+809 LEC
-815 TIPDGVT
+815 T
-822 KIGSAAFESCGS
+822 S

-839 IPSSVTTI
+839 ISKNCNV
-847 GEWAFFG
+847 
-854 CDSLESVTI
+854 
-863 PGSVTEIGDWAF
+863 
-875 SDCGSLKSVTIPD
+875 
-888 SVTTIGEQAF
+888 
-898 SGCASLESVTIPGS
+898 AS
-912 VTEIGDWAFSD
+912 
-923 CVFLKSVTIPDS
+923 
-935 VTTIGECAFSGC
+935 
-947 AFLESVT
+947 
-954 IQGSVTEIG
+954 
-963 KDAFF
+963 DAFP
-968 FCSALKSV
+968 S
-976 TISRNC
+976 T
-982 TVGQGAFDSGV
+982 V

>member
-226 LGLVMYQLLNNN
+226 LGLVMYQLLNAN

-348 WGKAHADS
+348 WGSTHADS
-356 EKPAKAEKDLPEC
+356 EKPAKAEKTLPEC

-456 TPAEDHTERAAVP
+456 TPAEDHTERVAVP

-534 EEAARKAEAEQAA
+534 EEAARKAEAEQAV

-575 GGVAVAAVVAV
+575 GGVAVAAVVVV

-618 AEGCLSDVTMTVTVS
+618 AEGCLSDVTVTVTVS

-655 AEELPGEIIRSQSTD
+655 AEELPSEIIRSQSTD

-681 DAIKQAA
+681 DAIKKAA
-688 ADCIAQASTGKAA
+688 ADCIAQASGKKAA
-701 SGLSQKAADLID
+701 SSQAASAAASSTVASSTTASSLSQNAADLID
-713 SGTCGEQATWE
+713 SGSCGKNATWE
-724 LYQDGTLYIKG
+724 LYKDGTLYIKG
-735 SGAMSDYSVSFD
+735 TGAMQDYNWNYNETTKIV
-747 ANNTAFCS
+747 TTG
-755 APWYASHGSDI
+755 APWHDSHSAS
-766 QTVILE
+766 VKKLVVE
-772 DGITRIG
+772 DGITSIG
-779 EHAFTYC
+779 NDAFSDCESLASAELAEGITSIGDGAFTGCYDLEKIN
-786 SAMHSVSIPD
+786 IPN
-796 SVTEIGAEAFAGC
+796 SVTSIGYDAFDSCWTLPSLELPSGLSKLESSAVSFTAFKELTVPHGVKVVDSYLATYNDNLTTVTLEEGVEEIWHRAFWGCEKLNNITIPRSVKKIEGEAF
-809 SSLESV
+809 LEC
-815 TIPDGVT
+815 T
-822 KIGSAAFESCGS
+822 S

-839 IPSSVTTI
+839 ISKNCNVASNAFPST
-847 GEWAFFG
+847 
-854 CDSLESVTI
+854 
-863 PGSVTEIGDWAF
+863 
-875 SDCGSLKSVTIPD
+875 
-888 SVTTIGEQAF
+888 
-898 SGCASLESVTIPGS
+898 
-912 VTEIGDWAFSD
+912 
-923 CVFLKSVTIPDS
+923 
-935 VTTIGECAFSGC
+935 
-947 AFLESVT
+947 
-954 IQGSVTEIG
+954 
-963 KDAFF
+963 
-968 FCSALKSV
+968 
-976 TISRNC
+976 
-982 TVGQGAFDSGV
+982 V

>member
-323 VPVPSTSGAAAPEE
+323 VPVPSTSDAAAPEE

-416 APAVPQEPAADQTVR
+416 APVVPQEPAADQTVR

-456 TPAEDHTERAAVP
+456 TPAEDRTERVAVP

-534 EEAARKAEAEQAA
+534 EEAARKAAAEQAE
-547 AAQAAQQ
+547 QPK
-554 QETPAAPAAPQ
+554 PAAPA
-565 KKGSKLPLAI
+565 KKNGKLPLVI
-575 GGVAVAAVVAV
+575 GGVVVAAVVAV
-586 GGFALAGRGG
+586 GGFALAGQGG
-596 ASSTAAASTADAI
+596 TADSAADAL
-609 YTAGTYTAT
+609 YKAGTYTAT
-618 AEGCLSDVTMTVTVS
+618 AENDIGSVVVEMTFS
-633 DKAITDVRVD
+633 ADAITDVSID
-643 ASGET
+643 ASSQTKGIGQE
-648 AELGGKA
+648 AAQPLQEAILKA
-655 AEELPGEIIRSQSTD
+655 QSAD

-735 SGAMSDYSVSFD
+735 SGAMSDYSISSD
-747 ANNTAFCS
+747 ANDTSFCS
-755 APWYASHGSDI
+755 APWYASHRSDI
-766 QTVILE
+766 QTVIIE

>member
-456 TPAEDHTERAAVP
+456 TPAEDHTERVAVP

-618 AEGCLSDVTMTVTVS
+618 AEGCLSDVTVTVTVS

-681 DAIKQAA
+681 DAIKKAA
-688 ADCIAQASTGKAA
+688 ADCIAQASGKKAA
-701 SGLSQKAADLID
+701 SSQAASAAASSTVASSTTASSLSQNAADLID
-713 SGTCGEQATWE
+713 SGSCGKNATWE
-724 LYQDGTLYIKG
+724 LYKDGTLYIKG
-735 SGAMSDYSVSFD
+735 TGAMTDYDFD
-747 ANNTAFCS
+747 YNTETKVTITNV
-755 APWYASHGSDI
+755 PWYATHLSSI
-766 QTVILE
+766 KKIVIE
-772 DGITRIG
+772 SGITHVGAYSFMDCDAVTEVELPDTLTTIG
-779 EHAFTYC
+779 ENAFWMC
-786 SAMHSVSIPD
+786 DALKAIKIP
-796 SVTEIGAEAFAGC
+796 SGVTEIGEWAFSGCLGLTEVELPEGLKTIGHMAFNDCGAETVTIPGSVKKIPSEAFWFAYAQNVVIEEGVEEIGEEAFYYNDQ
-809 SSLESV
+809 LKSV
-815 TIPDGVT
+815 TIPRSVK
-822 KIGSAAFESCGS
+822 KIDSNAFAECPS

-839 IPSSVTTI
+839 ISKNCNVASNAFPST
-847 GEWAFFG
+847 
-854 CDSLESVTI
+854 
-863 PGSVTEIGDWAF
+863 
-875 SDCGSLKSVTIPD
+875 
-888 SVTTIGEQAF
+888 
-898 SGCASLESVTIPGS
+898 
-912 VTEIGDWAFSD
+912 
-923 CVFLKSVTIPDS
+923 
-935 VTTIGECAFSGC
+935 
-947 AFLESVT
+947 
-954 IQGSVTEIG
+954 
-963 KDAFF
+963 
-968 FCSALKSV
+968 
-976 TISRNC
+976 
-982 TVGQGAFDSGV
+982 V

>member
-53 PSSQGELDE
+53 PASQGELDE

-131 YLKQNH
+131 YLKENH

-294 DSPTVMRQALEAIL
+294 DSPTVMRQALEAIR

-348 WGKAHADS
+348 WGKARADS
-356 EKPAKAEKDLPEC
+356 EKPAKAEKTLPEC

-456 TPAEDHTERAAVP
+456 TPAEDHTERVAVP

-554 QETPAAPAAPQ
+554 QAEPAVSQ

-618 AEGCLSDVTMTVTVS
+618 AEGCLSDVTVTVTVS

-681 DAIKQAA
+681 DAIKKAA
-688 ADCIAQASTGKAA
+688 ADCIAQASGKKAA
-701 SGLSQKAADLID
+701 SSQAASAAASSTVASSTTASSLSQNAADLID
-713 SGTCGEQATWE
+713 SGSCGKNATWE
-724 LYQDGTLYIKG
+724 LYKDGTLYIKG
-735 SGAMSDYSVSFD
+735 TGAMQDYNWNYNETTKIV
-747 ANNTAFCS
+747 TTG
-755 APWYASHGSDI
+755 APWHDSHSAS
-766 QTVILE
+766 VKKLVVE
-772 DGITRIG
+772 DGITSIG
-779 EHAFTYC
+779 NDAFSDCESLASAELAEGITSIGDGAFTGCYDLEKIN
-786 SAMHSVSIPD
+786 IPN
-796 SVTEIGAEAFAGC
+796 SVTSIGYDAFDSCWTLPSLELPSGLSKLESSAVSFTAFKELTVPHGVKVVDSYLAAYNDNLTTVTLEEGVEEIWHRAFWGCEKLNNITIPRSVKKIEGEAF
-809 SSLESV
+809 LEC
-815 TIPDGVT
+815 T
-822 KIGSAAFESCGS
+822 S

-839 IPSSVTTI
+839 ISKNCNV
-847 GEWAFFG
+847 
-854 CDSLESVTI
+854 
-863 PGSVTEIGDWAF
+863 
-875 SDCGSLKSVTIPD
+875 
-888 SVTTIGEQAF
+888 
-898 SGCASLESVTIPGS
+898 AS
-912 VTEIGDWAFSD
+912 
-923 CVFLKSVTIPDS
+923 
-935 VTTIGECAFSGC
+935 
-947 AFLESVT
+947 
-954 IQGSVTEIG
+954 
-963 KDAFF
+963 DAFP
-968 FCSALKSV
+968 S
-976 TISRNC
+976 T
-982 TVGQGAFDSGV
+982 V

>member
-53 PSSQGELDE
+53 PASQGELDE

-416 APAVPQEPAADQTVR
+416 APVVPQEPAADQTVR

-456 TPAEDHTERAAVP
+456 TPAEDRTERVAVP

-534 EEAARKAEAEQAA
+534 EEAARKAEAEQAV

-586 GGFALAGRGG
+586 GGFALAGRGNSQLPV
-596 ASSTAAASTADAI
+596 AASSVSVSSSSVSSTASSKAASTA
-609 YTAGTYTAT
+609 
-618 AEGCLSDVTMTVTVS
+618 
-633 DKAITDVRVD
+633 
-643 ASGET
+643 ASSKT
-648 AELGGKA
+648 
-655 AEELPGEIIRSQSTD
+655 SSST
-670 VDGYT
+670 T
-675 GATLTS
+675 
-681 DAIKQAA
+681 
-688 ADCIAQASTGKAA
+688 AST
-701 SGLSQKAADLID
+701 SQNAADLID
-713 SGTCGEQATWE
+713 SGSCGKNATWE
-724 LYQDGTLYIKG
+724 LYKDGTLYIKG
-735 SGAMSDYSVSFD
+735 TGAMTDYDFD
-747 ANNTAFCS
+747 YNTETKVTITNV
-755 APWYASHGSDI
+755 PWYATHLSSI
-766 QTVILE
+766 KKIVIE
-772 DGITRIG
+772 SGITHVGAYSFMDCDAVTEVELPDTLTTIG
-779 EHAFTYC
+779 ENAFWMC
-786 SAMHSVSIPD
+786 DALKAIKIP
-796 SVTEIGAEAFAGC
+796 SGVTEIGEWAFSGCLGLTEVELPEGLKTIGHMAFNDCGAETVTIPGSVKKIPSEAFWFAYAQNVVIEEGVEEIGEEAFYYNDQ
-809 SSLESV
+809 LKSV
-815 TIPDGVT
+815 TIPRSVK
-822 KIGSAAFESCGS
+822 KIDSNAFAECPS

-839 IPSSVTTI
+839 ISKNCNVASNAFPST
-847 GEWAFFG
+847 
-854 CDSLESVTI
+854 
-863 PGSVTEIGDWAF
+863 
-875 SDCGSLKSVTIPD
+875 
-888 SVTTIGEQAF
+888 
-898 SGCASLESVTIPGS
+898 
-912 VTEIGDWAFSD
+912 
-923 CVFLKSVTIPDS
+923 
-935 VTTIGECAFSGC
+935 
-947 AFLESVT
+947 
-954 IQGSVTEIG
+954 
-963 KDAFF
+963 
-968 FCSALKSV
+968 
-976 TISRNC
+976 
-982 TVGQGAFDSGV
+982 V

>member
-104 DHKMFPH
+104 DHKMFRH

-131 YLKQNH
+131 LLRENR
-137 TFTRREVIQLGMDLC
+137 TFPRRKVIQLGIDLC

-456 TPAEDHTERAAVP
+456 TPAEDHTERVAVP

-526 RAAEQAAA
+526 RAAQQAEEAA
-534 EEAARKAEAEQAA
+534 RRAQEEAARKAAAEQAE
-547 AAQAAQQ
+547 QPK
-554 QETPAAPAAPQ
+554 PAAPA
-565 KKGSKLPLAI
+565 KKNGKLPLVI
-575 GGVAVAAVVAV
+575 GGVVVAAVVAV
-586 GGFALAGRGG
+586 GGFALAGQGG
-596 ASSTAAASTADAI
+596 TADSAADAL
-609 YTAGTYTAT
+609 YKAGTYTAT
-618 AEGCLSDVTMTVTVS
+618 AENDIGSVVVEMTFS
-633 DKAITDVRVD
+633 ADAITDVSID
-643 ASGET
+643 ASSQTKGIGQE
-648 AELGGKA
+648 AAQPLQEAILKA
-655 AEELPGEIIRSQSTD
+655 QSAD

-735 SGAMSDYSVSFD
+735 SGAMSDYSISSD
-747 ANNTAFCS
+747 ANDTSFCS
-755 APWYASHGSDI
+755 APWYASHRSDI
-766 QTVILE
+766 QTVIIE

-875 SDCGSLKSVTIPD
+875 SDC
-888 SVTTIGEQAF
+888 
-898 SGCASLESVTIPGS
+898 
-912 VTEIGDWAFSD
+912 
-923 CVFLKSVTIPDS
+923 VFLKSVTIPDS

>member
-81 KELNRE
+81 KDLNRE

-294 DSPTVMRQALEAIL
+294 DSPTVMRQALEAIR

-456 TPAEDHTERAAVP
+456 TPAEDRTERVAAP

-506 ARRKAAEEKEAELAR
+506 ARRKAAEEKEEELAR

-586 GGFALAGRGG
+586 GGFALAGRGNSQLPV
-596 ASSTAAASTADAI
+596 AASSVSVSSSSVSSTASSKAASTA
-609 YTAGTYTAT
+609 
-618 AEGCLSDVTMTVTVS
+618 
-633 DKAITDVRVD
+633 
-643 ASGET
+643 ASSKT
-648 AELGGKA
+648 
-655 AEELPGEIIRSQSTD
+655 SSST
-670 VDGYT
+670 T
-675 GATLTS
+675 
-681 DAIKQAA
+681 
-688 ADCIAQASTGKAA
+688 AST
-701 SGLSQKAADLID
+701 SQNAADLID
-713 SGTCGEQATWE
+713 SGSCGKNATWE
-724 LYQDGTLYIKG
+724 LYKDGTLYIKG
-735 SGAMSDYSVSFD
+735 TGAMQDYNWNYNETTKIV
-747 ANNTAFCS
+747 TTG
-755 APWYASHGSDI
+755 APWHDSHSAS
-766 QTVILE
+766 VKKLVVE
-772 DGITRIG
+772 DGITSIG
-779 EHAFTYC
+779 NDAFSDC
-786 SAMHSVSIPD
+786 ESLVSAELAEGITSIGDGTFTACRDLEKINIPN
-796 SVTEIGAEAFAGC
+796 SVTSIGYDAFYSCWALTSLELPSGLSKLESSAVSFTAIKELTVPHGVKVVDSYLAAYNDNLTTVTLEEGVEEIWHRAFWRCEKLNNITIPRSVKKIEGEAF
-809 SSLESV
+809 LEC
-815 TIPDGVT
+815 T
-822 KIGSAAFESCGS
+822 S

-839 IPSSVTTI
+839 ISKNCNVASNAFPST
-847 GEWAFFG
+847 
-854 CDSLESVTI
+854 
-863 PGSVTEIGDWAF
+863 
-875 SDCGSLKSVTIPD
+875 
-888 SVTTIGEQAF
+888 
-898 SGCASLESVTIPGS
+898 
-912 VTEIGDWAFSD
+912 
-923 CVFLKSVTIPDS
+923 
-935 VTTIGECAFSGC
+935 
-947 AFLESVT
+947 
-954 IQGSVTEIG
+954 
-963 KDAFF
+963 
-968 FCSALKSV
+968 
-976 TISRNC
+976 
-982 TVGQGAFDSGV
+982 V

>member
-53 PSSQGELDE
+53 PASQGELDE

-121 RMELLTPITS
+121 RIELLTPITS
-131 YLKQNH
+131 YLKENH

-348 WGKAHADS
+348 WGKARADS
-356 EKPAKAEKDLPEC
+356 EKPAKAEKTLPEC

-456 TPAEDHTERAAVP
+456 TPAEDHTERVAVP

-554 QETPAAPAAPQ
+554 QAEPAVSQ

-618 AEGCLSDVTMTVTVS
+618 AEGCLSDVTVTVTVS

-681 DAIKQAA
+681 DAIKKAA
-688 ADCIAQASTGKAA
+688 ADCIAQASGKKAA
-701 SGLSQKAADLID
+701 SSQAASAAASSTVASSTTASSLSQNAADLID
-713 SGTCGEQATWE
+713 SGSCGKNATWE
-724 LYQDGTLYIKG
+724 LYKDGTLYIKG
-735 SGAMSDYSVSFD
+735 TGAMQDYNWNYNETTKIV
-747 ANNTAFCS
+747 TTG
-755 APWYASHGSDI
+755 APWHDSHSAS
-766 QTVILE
+766 VKKLVVE
-772 DGITRIG
+772 DGITSIG
-779 EHAFTYC
+779 NDAFSDCESLASAELAEGITSIGDGAFTGCYDLEKIN
-786 SAMHSVSIPD
+786 IPN
-796 SVTEIGAEAFAGC
+796 SVTSIGYDAFDSCWTLPSLELPSGLSKLESSAVSFTAFKELTVPHGVKVVDSYLAAYNDNLTTVTLEEGVEEIWHRAFWGCEKLNNITIPRSVKKIEGEAF
-809 SSLESV
+809 LEC
-815 TIPDGVT
+815 T
-822 KIGSAAFESCGS
+822 S

-839 IPSSVTTI
+839 ISKNCNV
-847 GEWAFFG
+847 
-854 CDSLESVTI
+854 
-863 PGSVTEIGDWAF
+863 
-875 SDCGSLKSVTIPD
+875 
-888 SVTTIGEQAF
+888 
-898 SGCASLESVTIPGS
+898 AS
-912 VTEIGDWAFSD
+912 
-923 CVFLKSVTIPDS
+923 
-935 VTTIGECAFSGC
+935 
-947 AFLESVT
+947 
-954 IQGSVTEIG
+954 
-963 KDAFF
+963 DAFP
-968 FCSALKSV
+968 S
-976 TISRNC
+976 T
-982 TVGQGAFDSGV
+982 V

>member
-356 EKPAKAEKDLPEC
+356 EKPAKAEKTLPEC

-416 APAVPQEPAADQTVR
+416 APVVPQEPAADQTVR

-456 TPAEDHTERAAVP
+456 TPAEDHTERVAVP

-526 RAAEQAAA
+526 RAAEQAEEAA
-534 EEAARKAEAEQAA
+534 RRAQEEAARKAAAEQAE
-547 AAQAAQQ
+547 QPK
-554 QETPAAPAAPQ
+554 PAAPA
-565 KKGSKLPLAI
+565 KKNGKLPLVI
-575 GGVAVAAVVAV
+575 GGVVVAAVVAV
-586 GGFALAGRGG
+586 GGFALAGQGG
-596 ASSTAAASTADAI
+596 TADSAADAL
-609 YTAGTYTAT
+609 YKAGTYTAT
-618 AEGCLSDVTMTVTVS
+618 AENDIGSVVVEMTFS
-633 DKAITDVRVD
+633 ADAITDVSID
-643 ASGET
+643 ASSQTKGIGQE
-648 AELGGKA
+648 AAQPLQEAILKA
-655 AEELPGEIIRSQSTD
+655 QSAD

-735 SGAMSDYSVSFD
+735 SGAMSDYSISSD
-747 ANNTAFCS
+747 ANDTSFCS
-755 APWYASHGSDI
+755 APWYASHRSDI
-766 QTVILE
+766 QTVIIE

>member
-294 DSPTVMRQALEAIL
+294 DSPTVMRQALEAIR

-356 EKPAKAEKDLPEC
+356 EKPAKAEKTLPEC

-416 APAVPQEPAADQTVR
+416 APVVPQEPAADQTVR

-456 TPAEDHTERAAVP
+456 TPAEDRTERVAAP

-547 AAQAAQQ
+547 AVQAAQQ
-554 QETPAAPAAPQ
+554 QAEPAAPK

-618 AEGCLSDVTMTVTVS
+618 AEGCLSDVTVTVTVS

-655 AEELPGEIIRSQSTD
+655 AEELPSEIIRSQSTD

-681 DAIKQAA
+681 DAIKKAA
-688 ADCIAQASTGKAA
+688 ADCIAQASGKKAA
-701 SGLSQKAADLID
+701 SSQAASAAASSTVASSTTASSLSQNAADLID
-713 SGTCGEQATWE
+713 SGSCGKNATWE
-724 LYQDGTLYIKG
+724 LYKDGTLYIKG
-735 SGAMSDYSVSFD
+735 SGAMQDYNWNYNETTKIV
-747 ANNTAFCS
+747 TTG
-755 APWYASHGSDI
+755 APWHDSHSAS
-766 QTVILE
+766 VKKLVVE
-772 DGITRIG
+772 DGITSIG
-779 EHAFTYC
+779 NDAFSDCESLASAELAEGITSIGDGAFTGCYDLEKIN
-786 SAMHSVSIPD
+786 IPN
-796 SVTEIGAEAFAGC
+796 SVTSIGYDAFDSCWTLPSLELPSGLSKLESSAVSFTAFKELTVPHGVKVVDSYLATYNDNLTTVTLEEGVEEIWHRAFWGCEKLNNITIPRSVKKIEEEAF
-809 SSLESV
+809 LEC
-815 TIPDGVT
+815 T
-822 KIGSAAFESCGS
+822 S

-839 IPSSVTTI
+839 ISKNCNV
-847 GEWAFFG
+847 
-854 CDSLESVTI
+854 
-863 PGSVTEIGDWAF
+863 
-875 SDCGSLKSVTIPD
+875 
-888 SVTTIGEQAF
+888 
-898 SGCASLESVTIPGS
+898 AS
-912 VTEIGDWAFSD
+912 
-923 CVFLKSVTIPDS
+923 
-935 VTTIGECAFSGC
+935 
-947 AFLESVT
+947 
-954 IQGSVTEIG
+954 
-963 KDAFF
+963 DAFP
-968 FCSALKSV
+968 S
-976 TISRNC
+976 T
-982 TVGQGAFDSGV
+982 V

>member
-456 TPAEDHTERAAVP
+456 TPAEDRTERVAVP

-596 ASSTAAASTADAI
+596 ASGTAAASTADAI

-618 AEGCLSDVTMTVTVS
+618 AEGCLSDVTVTVTVS

-681 DAIKQAA
+681 DAIKKAA
-688 ADCIAQASTGKAA
+688 ADCIAQASGKKAA
-701 SGLSQKAADLID
+701 SSQAASAAASSTVASSTTASSLSQNAADLID
-713 SGTCGEQATWE
+713 SGSCGKNATWE
-724 LYQDGTLYIKG
+724 LYKDGTLYIKG
-735 SGAMSDYSVSFD
+735 TGAMQDYNWNYNETTKIV
-747 ANNTAFCS
+747 TTG
-755 APWYASHGSDI
+755 APWHDSHSAS
-766 QTVILE
+766 VKKLVVE
-772 DGITRIG
+772 DGITSIG
-779 EHAFTYC
+779 NDAFSDCESLVSAELAEGITSIGDGAFTGCYDLEKIN
-786 SAMHSVSIPD
+786 IPN
-796 SVTEIGAEAFAGC
+796 SVTSIGYDAFDSCWTLPSLELPSGLSKLESSAVSFTAIKELTVPHGVKVVDSYLVAYNDNLTTVTLEEGVEEIWHRAFWGCEKLNNITIPRSVKKIEGEAF
-809 SSLESV
+809 LEC
-815 TIPDGVT
+815 T
-822 KIGSAAFESCGS
+822 S

-839 IPSSVTTI
+839 ISKNCNV
-847 GEWAFFG
+847 
-854 CDSLESVTI
+854 
-863 PGSVTEIGDWAF
+863 
-875 SDCGSLKSVTIPD
+875 
-888 SVTTIGEQAF
+888 
-898 SGCASLESVTIPGS
+898 AS
-912 VTEIGDWAFSD
+912 
-923 CVFLKSVTIPDS
+923 
-935 VTTIGECAFSGC
+935 
-947 AFLESVT
+947 
-954 IQGSVTEIG
+954 
-963 KDAFF
+963 DAFP
-968 FCSALKSV
+968 S
-976 TISRNC
+976 T
-982 TVGQGAFDSGV
+982 V

>member
-226 LGLVMYQLLNNN
+226 LGLVMYQLLNAN

-348 WGKAHADS
+348 WGSTRADS
-356 EKPAKAEKDLPEC
+356 ERPAKAEKDLPEC

-456 TPAEDHTERAAVP
+456 TPAEDRTERVAAP

-554 QETPAAPAAPQ
+554 QAEPAAPK
-565 KKGSKLPLAI
+565 KKGSRLPLAI

-618 AEGCLSDVTMTVTVS
+618 AEGCLSDVTVTVTVS

-655 AEELPGEIIRSQSTD
+655 AEELPSEIIRSQSTD

-681 DAIKQAA
+681 DAIKKAA
-688 ADCIAQASTGKAA
+688 ADCIAQASGKKAA
-701 SGLSQKAADLID
+701 SSQAASAAASSTVASSTAASSLSQNAADLID
-713 SGTCGEQATWE
+713 SGSCGKNATWE
-724 LYQDGTLYIKG
+724 LYKDGTLYIKG
-735 SGAMSDYSVSFD
+735 TGAMQDYNWNYNETTKIV
-747 ANNTAFCS
+747 TTG
-755 APWYASHGSDI
+755 APWHDSHSAS
-766 QTVILE
+766 VKKLVVE
-772 DGITRIG
+772 DGITSIG
-779 EHAFTYC
+779 NDAFSDCESLVSAELAEGITSIGDGAFTGCYDLEKIN
-786 SAMHSVSIPD
+786 IPN
-796 SVTEIGAEAFAGC
+796 SVTSIGYDAFDSCWTLPSLELPSGLSKLESSAVSFTAFKELTVPHGVKVVDSYLATYNDNLTTVTLEEGVEEIWHRAFWGCEKLNNITIPRSVKKIEEEAF
-809 SSLESV
+809 LEC
-815 TIPDGVT
+815 T
-822 KIGSAAFESCGS
+822 S

-839 IPSSVTTI
+839 ISKNCNVASNAFPST
-847 GEWAFFG
+847 
-854 CDSLESVTI
+854 
-863 PGSVTEIGDWAF
+863 
-875 SDCGSLKSVTIPD
+875 
-888 SVTTIGEQAF
+888 
-898 SGCASLESVTIPGS
+898 
-912 VTEIGDWAFSD
+912 
-923 CVFLKSVTIPDS
+923 
-935 VTTIGECAFSGC
+935 
-947 AFLESVT
+947 
-954 IQGSVTEIG
+954 
-963 KDAFF
+963 
-968 FCSALKSV
+968 
-976 TISRNC
+976 
-982 TVGQGAFDSGV
+982 V

>member
-104 DHKMFPH
+104 DHKMFRH

-131 YLKQNH
+131 LLRENR
-137 TFTRREVIQLGMDLC
+137 TFPRRKVIQLGIDLC

-201 AGTVNYMAPEVFRG
+201 AGTVNYMAPEVFKG

-294 DSPTVMRQALEAIL
+294 DSPTVMRQALEAIR

-348 WGKAHADS
+348 WGSTRADS
-356 EKPAKAEKDLPEC
+356 EKPAKAEKTLPEC

-416 APAVPQEPAADQTVR
+416 APAVPQEPAVDQTVR

-445 VRLMPGAVPVQ
+445 VRLMPGAVPAQ
-456 TPAEDHTERAAVP
+456 TPAEDHTERVAVP

-534 EEAARKAEAEQAA
+534 EEAARRAQEEAARKAAAEQAE
-547 AAQAAQQ
+547 QPK
-554 QETPAAPAAPQ
+554 PAAPA
-565 KKGSKLPLAI
+565 KKNGKLPLVI
-575 GGVAVAAVVAV
+575 GGVVVAAVVAV
-586 GGFALAGRGG
+586 GGFALAGQGG
-596 ASSTAAASTADAI
+596 TADSAADAL
-609 YTAGTYTAT
+609 YKAGTYTAT
-618 AEGCLSDVTMTVTVS
+618 AENDIGSVVVEMTFS
-633 DKAITDVRVD
+633 ADAITDVSID
-643 ASGET
+643 ASSQTKGIGQE
-648 AELGGKA
+648 AAQPLQEAILKA
-655 AEELPGEIIRSQSTD
+655 QSAD

-735 SGAMSDYSVSFD
+735 SGAMSDYSISSD
-747 ANNTAFCS
+747 ANDTSFCS
-755 APWYASHGSDI
+755 APWYASHRSDI
-766 QTVILE
+766 QTVIIE

-923 CVFLKSVTIPDS
+923 CGSLKSVTIPDS
-935 VTTIGECAFSGC
+935 VTTIGEQAFSGC
-947 AFLESVT
+947 ASLESVT

>member
-356 EKPAKAEKDLPEC
+356 EKPAKAEKTLPEC

-456 TPAEDHTERAAVP
+456 TPAEDHTERVAVP

-534 EEAARKAEAEQAA
+534 EEAARKAEAEQAV

-618 AEGCLSDVTMTVTVS
+618 AEGCLSDVTVTVTVS

-681 DAIKQAA
+681 DAIKKAA
-688 ADCIAQASTGKAA
+688 ADCIAQASGKKAA
-701 SGLSQKAADLID
+701 SSQAASAAASSTVASSTTASSLSQNAADLID
-713 SGTCGEQATWE
+713 SGSCGKNATWE
-724 LYQDGTLYIKG
+724 LYKDGTLYIKG
-735 SGAMSDYSVSFD
+735 TGAMQDYNWNYNETTKIV
-747 ANNTAFCS
+747 TTG
-755 APWYASHGSDI
+755 APWHDSHSAS
-766 QTVILE
+766 VKKLVVE
-772 DGITRIG
+772 DGITSIG
-779 EHAFTYC
+779 NDAFSDCESLVSAELAEGITSIGDGAFTGCYDLEKIN
-786 SAMHSVSIPD
+786 IPN
-796 SVTEIGAEAFAGC
+796 SVTSIGYDAFDSCWTLPSLELPSGLSKLESSAVSFTAIKELTVPHGVKVVDSYLAAYNDNLTTVTLEEGVEEIWHRAFWGCEKLNNITIPRSVKKIEGEAF
-809 SSLESV
+809 LEC
-815 TIPDGVT
+815 T
-822 KIGSAAFESCGS
+822 S

-839 IPSSVTTI
+839 ISKNCNVASNAFPST
-847 GEWAFFG
+847 
-854 CDSLESVTI
+854 
-863 PGSVTEIGDWAF
+863 
-875 SDCGSLKSVTIPD
+875 
-888 SVTTIGEQAF
+888 
-898 SGCASLESVTIPGS
+898 
-912 VTEIGDWAFSD
+912 
-923 CVFLKSVTIPDS
+923 
-935 VTTIGECAFSGC
+935 
-947 AFLESVT
+947 
-954 IQGSVTEIG
+954 
-963 KDAFF
+963 
-968 FCSALKSV
+968 
-976 TISRNC
+976 
-982 TVGQGAFDSGV
+982 V

>member
-456 TPAEDHTERAAVP
+456 TPAEDRTERVAAP

-554 QETPAAPAAPQ
+554 QAEPAAPK

-586 GGFALAGRGG
+586 GGFALAGRGNSQLPV
-596 ASSTAAASTADAI
+596 AASSVSVSSSSVSSTASSKAASTA
-609 YTAGTYTAT
+609 
-618 AEGCLSDVTMTVTVS
+618 
-633 DKAITDVRVD
+633 
-643 ASGET
+643 ASSKT
-648 AELGGKA
+648 
-655 AEELPGEIIRSQSTD
+655 SSST
-670 VDGYT
+670 T
-675 GATLTS
+675 
-681 DAIKQAA
+681 
-688 ADCIAQASTGKAA
+688 AST
-701 SGLSQKAADLID
+701 SQNAADLID
-713 SGTCGEQATWE
+713 SGSCGKNATWE
-724 LYQDGTLYIKG
+724 LYKDGTMYIKG
-735 SGAMSDYSVSFD
+735 TGAMTDYDFD
-747 ANNTAFCS
+747 YNTETKVTITNV
-755 APWYASHGSDI
+755 PWYATHLSSI
-766 QTVILE
+766 KKIVIE
-772 DGITRIG
+772 SGITYVGAYSFMDCDAVTEVELPDTLTTIG
-779 EHAFTYC
+779 ENAFWLCNELKTIK
-786 SAMHSVSIPD
+786 IPS
-796 SVTEIGAEAFAGC
+796 SVTEIGKRAFGGC
-809 SSLESV
+809 LELTEVELPEGLKTIGYAAFDSCGIKTV
-815 TIPDGVT
+815 TIPGSVKEIPSEAFLLAYTQNVVIEEGVEEIGEEAFYYNDQLKSIT
-822 KIGSAAFESCGS
+822 IPRSVKKIGSNAFAECPS

-839 IPSSVTTI
+839 ISKNCNVASNAFPST
-847 GEWAFFG
+847 
-854 CDSLESVTI
+854 
-863 PGSVTEIGDWAF
+863 
-875 SDCGSLKSVTIPD
+875 
-888 SVTTIGEQAF
+888 
-898 SGCASLESVTIPGS
+898 
-912 VTEIGDWAFSD
+912 
-923 CVFLKSVTIPDS
+923 
-935 VTTIGECAFSGC
+935 
-947 AFLESVT
+947 
-954 IQGSVTEIG
+954 
-963 KDAFF
+963 
-968 FCSALKSV
+968 
-976 TISRNC
+976 
-982 TVGQGAFDSGV
+982 V

>member
-201 AGTVNYMAPEVFRG
+201 AGTVNYMAPEVFKG

-348 WGKAHADS
+348 WESTRADS

-416 APAVPQEPAADQTVR
+416 ALAVPQEPAADQTVR

-456 TPAEDHTERAAVP
+456 TPAEDHTERVAVP

-526 RAAEQAAA
+526 RAAQQAEEAA
-534 EEAARKAEAEQAA
+534 RRAQEEAARKAAAEQAE
-547 AAQAAQQ
+547 QPK
-554 QETPAAPAAPQ
+554 PAAPA
-565 KKGSKLPLAI
+565 KKNGKLPLVI
-575 GGVAVAAVVAV
+575 GGVVVAAVVAV
-586 GGFALAGRGG
+586 GGFALAGQGG
-596 ASSTAAASTADAI
+596 TADSAADAL
-609 YTAGTYTAT
+609 YKAGTYTAT
-618 AEGCLSDVTMTVTVS
+618 AENDIGSVVVEMTFS
-633 DKAITDVRVD
+633 ADAITDVSID
-643 ASGET
+643 ASSQTKGIGQE
-648 AELGGKA
+648 AAQPLQEAILKA
-655 AEELPGEIIRSQSTD
+655 QSAD

-735 SGAMSDYSVSFD
+735 SGAMSDYSISSD
-747 ANNTAFCS
+747 ANDTSFCS
-755 APWYASHGSDI
+755 APWYASHRSDI
-766 QTVILE
+766 QTVIIE

-875 SDCGSLKSVTIPD
+875 SDC
-888 SVTTIGEQAF
+888 
-898 SGCASLESVTIPGS
+898 
-912 VTEIGDWAFSD
+912 
-923 CVFLKSVTIPDS
+923 VFLKSVTIPDS